1 MELVLFAARAA
12 TTLDLLDSQ
21 AVQTGRVKNV
31 MGMAWH
37 NESIPYLSLTGTS
50 WLGYQGSP
58 QEGIFA
64 CVLQMSFLYE
74 HIPGEAAWMGS
85 GLVEGKAGWING
97 SLRYTSIQKPEE
109 VHNATTLL
117 PDDPPTEPPTEGPTD
132 PPTEGPTEIPTEIPS
147 EMPEGFSHNL
157 LHPATDAP

>member
-1 MELVLFAARAA
+1 M
-12 TTLDLLDSQ
+12 D
-21 AVQTGRVKNV
+21 
-31 MGMAWH
+31 
-37 NESIPYLSLTGTS
+37 
-50 WLGYQGSP
+50 
-58 QEGIFA
+58 
-64 CVLQMSFLYE
+64 
-74 HIPGEAAWMGS
+74 
-85 GLVEGKAGWING
+85 GLRPVEGKAGWING

-147 EMPEGFSHNL
+147 EMPSEMPKGFSHNL